1 MKKLGAG
8 KARYVSTILSA
19 ADGKAFERFR
29 RGLAAGGRVGKSAA
43 ARMLLQ
49 LALKSL
55 EPSPV
60 LGGMQAETVRPASY
74 PELENEAYLALE
86 PETERETLI
95 PSAAE
100 AEELAAE
107 SSRL

>member
-29 RGLAAGGRVGKSAA
+29 RGLGGRVGKSAA
-43 ARMLLQ
+43 ARLLLQ
-49 LALKSL
+49 IALKAQQ
-55 EPSPV
+55 PPTV
-60 LGGMQAETVRPASY
+60 LGGMRNDTLIPASY

-107 SSRL
+107 SERL